1 MLKGLSVNWPIQ
13 WLSNLM
19 DGAFDFYP
27 DSFFSD
33 NLESVILVT
42 RDRCGEGGEGPS
54 FWLDKTLVVG
64 KWDVMVA
71 DVKG

>member
-1 MLKGLSVNWPIQ
+1 MLECLSVDWKIQ

-19 DGAFDFYP
+19 DGGFELYP

-54 FWLDKTLVVG
+54 FWLNKTPVVG
-64 KWDVMVA
+64 KRDVMVA